1 MTNDDGIGSS
11 GLHALVGAITDM
23 GWTPVVAAPTSDW
36 SGASAALGPL
46 QNPDR
51 VAVDAV
57 DLPGS
62 ADVEAHAVEAPP
74 ALIVMLAMLGGFG
87 EPPELVVAGVNQ
99 GLNTGRSTL
108 YSATVGAVL
117 TAQKFGRPGRA
128 LSQVDGRR
136 GDIAQRWSS
145 ATEVARPLL
154 AWLVEAARPTV
165 LNVNVP
171 NLRLAEMAGIR
182 QAELAPIGGVRTTI
196 VGRDEGGIH
205 LDLVETDDE
214 LPERSDTVLVRSGH
228 VTVSAITGPTVVGG
242 VDLPLDEWWGH

>member
-1 MTNDDGIGSS
+1 MARHCILLTNDDGIGSS
-11 GLHALVGAITDM
+11 GLHALVEAITDM

-117 TAQKFGRPGRA
+117 TAQKFGRPGLA

-136 GDIAQRWSS
+136 GDIARDDH
-145 ATEVARPLL
+145 PDLH
-154 AWLVEAARPTV
+154 TV
-165 LNVNVP
+165 CHG
-171 NLRLAEMAGIR
+171 A
-182 QAELAPIGGVRTTI
+182 
-196 VGRDEGGIH
+196 
-205 LDLVETDDE
+205 
-214 LPERSDTVLVRSGH
+214 
-228 VTVSAITGPTVVGG
+228 
-242 VDLPLDEWWGH
+242 